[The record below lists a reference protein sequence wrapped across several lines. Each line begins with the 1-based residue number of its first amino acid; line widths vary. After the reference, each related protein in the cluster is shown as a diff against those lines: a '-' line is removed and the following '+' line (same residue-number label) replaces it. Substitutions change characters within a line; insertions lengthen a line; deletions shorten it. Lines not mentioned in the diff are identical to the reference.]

1 MSAGVTDRQRGI
13 IYALSGGM
21 LWGGSGVAGQY
32 LLQDAGLTTEW
43 LVTARLV
50 IGGVILLIFDAWQNH
65 GDVFSVWRD
74 RRNAA
79 TLLFFGLMGMM
90 LVSYSYFACIR
101 YSNAATSTVM
111 QYLMPALIVIYTAM
125 RYRRMPTIL
134 EMGCVGLAM
143 LGTFL
148 LVTHGDIHS
157 LAITPIAFAWG
168 MVSAASGAIYTMTPR
183 GLIRAWRAPL
193 IVGWGMLVGGV
204 ALGILTRPALN
215 GADFTQASMMA
226 FLYLVIGGTV
236 IAFSAYLGSTKYLLP
251 SETGVLASVE
261 PVTAIVLSILVLGQ
275 PLTLMDILG
284 SVFILLTVVLLARK
298 GGK

>member
-1 MSAGVTDRQRGI
+1 MGAGVTDRRRGI
-13 IYALSGGM
+13 IYAVSGGM

-32 LLQDAGLTTEW
+32 LLQDAGLATEW

-50 IGGVILLIFDAWQNH
+50 IGGVILLMFDAWQNH
-65 GDVFSVWRD
+65 GDIFSVWRSKK
-74 RRNAA
+74 NAM
-79 TLLFFGLMGMM
+79 TLFFFGIMGMM

-111 QYLMPALIVIYTAM
+111 QYLMPALIVIYTAV
-125 RYRRMPTIL
+125 RFRRLPTIL

-157 LAITPIAFAWG
+157 LVITPIAFAWG

-193 IVGWGMLVGGV
+193 IVGWGMLIGGV
-204 ALGILTRPALN
+204 ALGILTRPGLVS
-215 GADFTQASMMA
+215 GEFTEAAVFA

-236 IAFSAYLGSTKYLLP
+236 LAFSAYLGSTKYLLP
-251 SETGVLASVE
+251 SETGVLASTE
-261 PVTAIVLSILVLGQ
+261 PVTAIVLSILILGQ

-284 SVFILLTVVLLARK
+284 SVCILLTVVLLARK
-298 GGK
+298 GDK